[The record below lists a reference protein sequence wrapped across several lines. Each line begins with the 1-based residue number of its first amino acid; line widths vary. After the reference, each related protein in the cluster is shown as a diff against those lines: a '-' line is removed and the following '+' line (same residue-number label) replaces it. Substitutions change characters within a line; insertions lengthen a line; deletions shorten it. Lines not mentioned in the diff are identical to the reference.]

1 MDGSPK
7 IDPPGAEK
15 RPHADSHHGIT
26 RIDNYAWL
34 RADNWQEVMH
44 NPSVLPQ
51 DIRQYLE
58 AENAY
63 TEMALAGTKTLQE
76 RLFEEMKGRIKE
88 VDSSVPAPDGP
99 YAYYTSFVLGAQ
111 HPRFCRKPRDLA
123 DPETILVDGNR
134 EAEGKAF
141 FRFGGLSVSPDHLL
155 LAWSMDDKGSEFYRI
170 RIRDIATQKE
180 LPDDLVNTAGGA
192 VWSADGK
199 TVFYTIQDEQHRPL
213 KVFRHTLGTPQSDD
227 VLIFEE
233 KDTGFFAGVGKT
245 QSERFI
251 VVSTHDHET
260 SEDYLIDAAD
270 PASAPRLIAA
280 REREVEYSIDHW
292 EDRLIIHTN
301 ADKAEDFKIVTAPL
315 SDPARANWTDLVP
328 HKPGRLILGVL
339 VLKRW
344 LIRLERE
351 DGLPRIVVRSMAS
364 GEEHAIAFAEE
375 AYSLGFGE
383 MREYDTD
390 TLRFVY
396 SSMTTPAEVFDYDLV
411 TRQRVLR
418 KRQEVPSGHDPSR
431 YVTKRIFA
439 PAHDG
444 ETVPV
449 TLLYRKDAKRD
460 GTAPLWLY
468 GYGSYGI
475 TIPASFSTNIL
486 SLVDRGFIYA
496 IAHIR
501 GGKDKGYRWY
511 TEGKREKKENTF
523 KDFISA
529 ARHLIAEGY
538 TSKGQ
543 IVAEGR
549 SAGGM
554 LMGAVTNMA
563 PELFRGVVAGVPF
576 VDVLTTMLDDTLPL
590 TPPEWQEWGNPIE
603 SKEAYLRMAAYSPY
617 DNVEAKV
624 YPNLLAVGGL
634 TDPRVT
640 YWEPA
645 KWVAKLRELKTDKN
659 LLLLK
664 TEMEAGHGGKPGRF
678 ESLHEDAL
686 IYGFG
691 IMIAGLS

>member
-1 MDGSPK
+1 MADITK
-7 IDPPGAEK
+7 RAPPRAER

-26 RIDNYAWL
+26 RNDDYAWL
-34 RADNWQEVMH
+34 RAGNWQEVMH
-44 NPSVLPQ
+44 DPSELPA

-63 TEMALAGTKTLQE
+63 TEAALAGTKVLQE

-99 YAYYTSFVLGAQ
+99 YAYYTSFVTGAQ
-111 HPRFCRKPRDLA
+111 HPRFCRKARGLEDA
-123 DPETILVDGNR
+123 ETILVDGNR
-134 EAEGKAF
+134 EAQGKAF
-141 FRFGGLSVSPDHLL
+141 FRFGGLSVSPDHRF
-155 LAWSMDDKGSEFYRI
+155 LAWAHDDKGSEFYRI
-170 RIRDIATQKE
+170 RIRDIATQQE
-180 LPDDLVNTAGGA
+180 LPDDLVNTAGDA

-199 TVFYTIQDEQHRPL
+199 TIFYTLQDEQHRPL
-213 KVFRHTLGTPQSDD
+213 KVYRHTLGTPQAED

-233 KDTGFFAGVGKT
+233 KHTGFFAGVSKT

-251 VVSTHDHET
+251 IVSTHDHET
-260 SEDYLIDAAD
+260 SEDYLVDAAA
-270 PASAPRLIAA
+270 PLSAPRLVAA
-280 REREVEYSIDHW
+280 REGEIEYSIDDW
-292 EDRLIIHTN
+292 EDRLIILTN
-301 ADKAEDFKIVTAPL
+301 ADDAEDFKIVTAPL
-315 SDPARANWTDLVP
+315 SDPSRANWVDLVP
-328 HKPGRLILGVL
+328 HRPGRLILGTI

-351 DGLPRIVVRSMAS
+351 DGLPRIVARNMAS
-364 GEEHAIAFAEE
+364 GEEHDIAFDEE

-418 KRQEVPSGHDPSR
+418 KRQEVPSGHNPAD

-439 PAHDG
+439 PAPDG
-444 ETVPV
+444 ERIPI
-449 TLLYRKDAKRD
+449 TLLYRKTTPCD
-460 GTAPLWLY
+460 GSAPLWLY
-468 GYGSYGI
+468 GYGAYGI
-475 TIPASFSTNIL
+475 TIPASFNTTIL
-486 SLVDRGFIYA
+486 SVVDRGFIYA
-496 IAHIR
+496 IAHVR

-523 KDFISA
+523 RDFITA
-529 ARHLIAEGY
+529 ARHLIGEGY
-538 TSKGQ
+538 TREGR

-554 LMGAVTNMA
+554 LMGAIANMA
-563 PELFRGVVAGVPF
+563 PELFLGIVAGVPF

-590 TPPEWQEWGNPIE
+590 TPPEWPEWGNPIE
-603 SKEAYLRMAAYSPY
+603 SKDDYLRIAGYSPY
-617 DNVEAKV
+617 DNVAAKA
-624 YPNLLAVGGL
+624 YPSIFALGGL

-645 KWVAKLRELKTDKN
+645 KWVAKLREIKTDDG

-664 TEMEAGHGGKPGRF
+664 TEMEAGHGGRPGRF

-686 IYGFG
+686 IYAFG
-691 IMIAGLS
+691 LMIADLA